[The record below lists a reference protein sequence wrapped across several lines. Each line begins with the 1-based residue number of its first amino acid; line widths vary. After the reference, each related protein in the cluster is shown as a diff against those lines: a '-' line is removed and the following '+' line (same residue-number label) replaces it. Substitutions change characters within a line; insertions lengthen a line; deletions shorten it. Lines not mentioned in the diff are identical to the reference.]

1 MTLESIEE
9 IVALLEEHPVAEI
22 EIEEEGRRILVRK
35 ASVTRPAPVP
45 AIVEETQTTPQA
57 EAAEASET
65 APAEPAPSILL
76 TAPMVGIFHHHD
88 PPIRYGA
95 IIQTGQLVG
104 YIESLKLMNEVTAD
118 IGGRVTEVLEDN
130 TAVGYGQPLFRIEP
144 V

>member
-22 EIEEEGRRILVRK
+22 EIEEQGRRLLVRK
-35 ASVTRPAPVP
+35 SPAGRPPSLLA
-45 AIVEETQTTPQA
+45 AEEPETFAET
-57 EAAEASET
+57 EAAPSSEAPPVALSL
-65 APAEPAPSILL
+65 LL

-95 IIQTGQLVG
+95 TIKTGQLIG

-118 IGGRVTEVLEDN
+118 SGGRVTEVCEDN